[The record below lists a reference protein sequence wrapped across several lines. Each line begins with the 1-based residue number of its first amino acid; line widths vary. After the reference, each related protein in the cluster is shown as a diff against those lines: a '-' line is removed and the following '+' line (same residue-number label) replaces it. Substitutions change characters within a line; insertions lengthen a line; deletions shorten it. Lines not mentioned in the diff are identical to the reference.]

1 MSDLRQGSGS
11 DAANDAAHQGLPP
24 ENAPA
29 AQQAA
34 HQADIALAILAVS
47 RPLDNTSRLLSLCA
61 LVLLVLHPG
70 GPAVWAALALSIV
83 FGIAECSFAL
93 RCAFDA
99 PIFTSW
105 ARRWHQGNPPQE
117 DLAAFDLALADS
129 GLGPKAGAAP
139 RPLAQRIAGVR
150 RLVKNQVRYLA
161 LQVVAWVVTLALLF
175 LS

>member
-1 MSDLRQGSGS
+1 MPDLRQGSGS

-24 ENAPA
+24 ENSPA
-29 AQQAA
+29 VQQAA

-47 RPLDNTSRLLSLCA
+47 RPLDNTSRLLSISA
-61 LVLLVLHPG
+61 LVLLVWHPG

-83 FGIAECSFAL
+83 FGIAECGFAL
-93 RCAFDA
+93 RCAFDI

-105 ARRWHQGNPPQE
+105 ARRWHQGHPPQD

-129 GLGPKAGAAP
+129 GLGPKASAVP

-150 RLVKNQVRYLA
+150 RLVKNQVRCLA
-161 LQVVAWVVTLALLF
+161 LQGAAWVATLALLF